1 MTKISKGDYFVARQ
15 DQGKDY
21 LAKALEDSHGKAVE
35 AVLEK
40 NCHIQGMRHTFT
52 QALSDVVVVLGSNPY
67 PGKVYGFDVGALHRK
82 RLTHDK
88 FGDVHFFYKPE
99 KQVLDDLRDSMT
111 RVATKLNKQGL
122 GFLIDNVVYEVMPYN
137 GSGKYAGMFI
147 RSKKADVQDR
157 IQIRPEIMPAS
168 EYDYV
173 WYHEIGHRLH
183 LTFCHSSKKLNAQW
197 LKLFSTSIKALTIK
211 KDKSQ
216 QLLDMLIDG
225 QEPPSDFK
233 RGLDEE
239 DALAFKWIIR
249 TIQQIN
255 GLSIKDL
262 DTLFEAEMKD
272 EITKVWP
279 VRSISHK
286 ELAPIVSEYATVNF
300 KELFAECFAFY
311 MTKKKL
317 PDPIVKLM
325 EKSISYGKANK
336 DKIDGEE

>member
-1 MTKISKGDYFVARQ
+1 
-15 DQGKDY
+15 
-21 LAKALEDSHGKAVE
+21 
-35 AVLEK
+35 
-40 NCHIQGMRHTFT
+40 MRHTFT
-52 QALSDVVVVLGSNPY
+52 QATADIVVVLGQQPY
-67 PGKVYGFDVGALHRK
+67 PGKVYGFDVGSLHRK
-82 RLTHDK
+82 RLTHDR

-99 KQVLDDLRDSMT
+99 KQVLSDLRDSMT
-111 RVATKLNKQGL
+111 RVANKLNKQDL
-122 GFLIDNVVYEVMPYN
+122 GFLLNDVVYEVLPYH
-137 GSGKYAGMFI
+137 GEKYAGMYL
-147 RSKKADVQDR
+147 RSKTDKVPDR

-173 WYHEIGHRLH
+173 WYHELGHRLH
-183 LTFCHSSKKLNAQW
+183 LTFCRESKKLNAQW
-197 LKLFSTSIKALTIK
+197 LKLYATSIKAMTIK

-216 QLLDMLIDG
+216 QLLDLLIDG
-225 QEPPSDFK
+225 QETPSDFK

-249 TIQQIN
+249 TIQQVN

-262 DTLFEAEMKD
+262 DTLFEAEMKE

-317 PDPIVKLM
+317 PEPIIKLM
-325 EKSISYGKANK
+325 EKSISYGKAHK
-336 DKIDGEE
+336 DQGEEE